1 MNRAPVKGR
10 LLGLALSGLVHLTL
24 VAAVI
29 ALVRGVD
36 PPMLFVDLAHGL
48 DLAEHAVAGLGRA
61 VADARSHVAPR
72 AEGLRGKPDGGSRGR
87 AARSPA
93 PPPPSAVTEPTETR
107 RAEAPAPPAP
117 PAPPEPARAA
127 VEPPPITVPAAPQPR
142 VVDPAPSALAS
153 AAGETTAPAAPAEQ
167 PAAARSTSA
176 GDSPG
181 RGASGGG
188 ASGHEGSNGVV
199 SLSDAG
205 GGGGQGGGARSGSRD
220 GSPLALAMPGGGG
233 GGDPAAADYAGYY
246 DTLWR
251 RLYESLT
258 YPPLA
263 RRRGLSGTVLV
274 DVEIDASGRLGRVT
288 LVTSSSHA
296 LLDDAALEAVRGV
309 SRVPFPPGVPPR
321 RLLVRLP
328 VVFEM
333 R

>member
-1 MNRAPVKGR
+1 MNRAPVRGR
-10 LLGLALSGLVHLTL
+10 LLGLALSGLVHLLL

-48 DLAEHAVAGLGRA
+48 DLAEQAIAGLGRA
-61 VADARSHVAPR
+61 VADAGSHVSRPAD
-72 AEGLRGKPDGGSRGR
+72 GSRGKPDPGARGR
-87 AARSPA
+87 AAPA
-93 PPPPSAVTEPTETR
+93 PVPQPPSTVTEPAETR
-107 RAEAPAPPAP
+107 RAEAPAPSAT
-117 PAPPEPARAA
+117 PEPTRSAA
-127 VEPPPITVPAAPQPR
+127 ESPPTNVPSAPQPR
-142 VVDPAPSALAS
+142 VVDPTPSALAS
-153 AAGETTAPAAPAEQ
+153 AVGDTAAPTEQ
-167 PAAARSTSA
+167 PAPVRSSA
-176 GDSPG
+176 GDTTG
-181 RGASGGG
+181 QGASGVG
-188 ASGHEGSNGVV
+188 ASGHGGSSAAV

-205 GGGGQGGGARSGSRD
+205 GGGGQGGAARSGSRD
-220 GSPLALAMPGGGG
+220 GSPLALAVPGG

-246 DTLWR
+246 DTLRR

-258 YPPLA
+258 YPTLA

>member
-10 LLGLALSGLVHLTL
+10 LLGLALSGLVHLGL
-24 VAAVI
+24 VVAVI

-72 AEGLRGKPDGGSRGR
+72 AEGSRGKPDGGSRGR

-93 PPPPSAVTEPTETR
+93 PPPPSTVTEPTEPR
-107 RAEAPAPPAP
+107 RAEAPAPPATP
-117 PAPPEPARAA
+117 EPAPPAAEPR
-127 VEPPPITVPAAPQPR
+127 PTSVPAAPQPR
-142 VVDPAPSALAS
+142 VVDPSPSALAS
-153 AAGETTAPAAPAEQ
+153 AAGDTTAPAEPPVAT
-167 PAAARSTSA
+167 RSTGA
-176 GDSPG
+176 GDSTG
-181 RGASGGG
+181 RGPSGVG
-188 ASGHEGSNGVV
+188 ASGHEGSNGAV

-205 GGGGQGGGARSGSRD
+205 GGGGQGGGARSRSRD

-233 GGDPAAADYAGYY
+233 GSGYPAAADYAGYY
-246 DTLWR
+246 DTLRR